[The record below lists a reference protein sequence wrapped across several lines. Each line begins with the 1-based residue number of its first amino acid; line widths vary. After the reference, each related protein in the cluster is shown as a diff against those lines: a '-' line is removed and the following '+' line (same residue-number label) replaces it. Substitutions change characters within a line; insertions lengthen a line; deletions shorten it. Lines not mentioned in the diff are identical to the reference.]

1 MNGLRGGTFQRGLN
15 SLRAVPTAIKAVI
28 VHLDIV
34 ILSIILLVLGVAILI
49 LCGNLLLR
57 TRRAVSLPTNEIN
70 DRLKNVPQAP
80 ETALTPLRVYEHT
93 TEEKPTD
100 FVFRRN
106 LIQDHPPAPPAD
118 APPPSVPPA
127 KIAFSTIQDE
137 IRAALGQ
144 AANGS
149 TTSSA
154 VAPSPVAAPVLP
166 ALAWTE
172 EGRLAVLSL
181 GDATAETAWSLLQA
195 HGVHILIVPQDHP
208 FPAAS
213 RMIELIYL
221 SSYNDASMP
230 ELIGRLRAKLAK
242 GERIAFYT
250 ETGLSGT
257 GAFLAA
263 RLSGRNTA

>member
-1 MNGLRGGTFQRGLN
+1 M
-15 SLRAVPTAIKAVI
+15 
-28 VHLDIV
+28 HLDIV
-34 ILSIILLVLGVAILI
+34 ILSIILLVLAVAILS

-57 TRRAVSLPTNEIN
+57 TKSAAPLPAHEIN
-70 DRLKNVPQAP
+70 DHFEDVPQVA
-80 ETALTPLRVYEHT
+80 ETALPPLHVYEDT
-93 TEEKPTD
+93 TAEKPTD

-106 LIQDHPPAPPAD
+106 LIQDRPPAPPAETQ
-118 APPPSVPPA
+118 PPSAPPA

-154 VAPSPVAAPVLP
+154 PAALPLSAPALPVLT
-166 ALAWTE
+166 WTE

-181 GDATAETAWSLLQA
+181 GNATAETAWSLLQT

-263 RLSGRNTA
+263 RLSGRNTT